1 MKSWR
6 HDTHKPVSAMH
17 QYAKRLRDQQNHATA
32 LSAHEQTLRLE
43 QIDALMH
50 QIVEDSFDGI
60 LTVDENGLIQT
71 ANAAAC
77 RIFQCNL
84 RELLK
89 SEIETFVPHFAGLR
103 DPHSVT
109 YAVGRGH
116 QETTARRLGEQLFP
130 IDICISRIASSDT
143 PSHILIVRDI
153 TELRQN
159 QAILE
164 HQALHDA
171 LTGLPNRTLLKDRMQ
186 QAISSARRS
195 GHLVALFLLDLDRF
209 KQINDTLGH
218 HIGDLLL
225 KDLAKRLL
233 MPVRATD
240 TVARLGGDEF
250 AILLPSIETQEFG
263 IELAERVL
271 AVFEKP
277 FEVQENLQL
286 HVNCSIGVAFFP
298 IHTEDPHR
306 LMQCADVAMY
316 AAKGGAERIIVYD
329 STKDSN
335 SVRRLRLSTELRNA
349 ITDDEQLSMV
359 YQPKIDLK
367 SQMICGVEALCRW
380 RHPHLGLVPPDE
392 FVQHAEQTG
401 AITELTRWT
410 FEAAL
415 CELARWSVGGFDL
428 SLAINLSARMLHDE
442 SIPQLLASIARSY
455 NLDPT
460 RIIIEITESAIVLD
474 PLTARKNACH
484 LADAGF
490 ELAIDDY
497 GTGYS
502 SLSALQSLPIRE
514 LKIDRSF
521 VLDMLANPASDVI
534 VRSTVDLAH
543 NLGMRVVAE
552 GVETREHFNR
562 LRQLYADIAQ
572 GYFISIPLN
581 GRDFLNFLDSRPVQK
596 LLSVA

>member
-1 MKSWR
+1 M
-6 HDTHKPVSAMH
+6 SAMSH
-17 QYAKRLRDQQNHATA
+17 YAQRLREQRNQVVAS
-32 LSAHEQTLRLE
+32 SAHVQSQRLE
-43 QIDALMH
+43 QIDMLMH

-60 LTVDENGLIQT
+60 LTVSENGRIQT

-77 RIFQCNL
+77 RIFQCRL
-84 RELLK
+84 SELLNCAAVDL
-89 SEIETFVPHFAGLR
+89 IPGFQDLL
-103 DPHSVT
+103 DPQAIT
-109 YAVGRGH
+109 YAVGLGH
-116 QETTARRLGEQLFP
+116 HETSAIRADSPPFP
-130 IDICISRIASSDT
+130 IDICISQVSLSDT
-143 PSHILIVRDI
+143 SSYVLIVRDI
-153 TELRQN
+153 TELRQH

-171 LTGLPNRTLLKDRMQ
+171 LTGLPNRSLLKDRMQ
-186 QAISSARRS
+186 QAISSARRT
-195 GHLVALFLLDLDRF
+195 GQMVALLLLDLDRF
-209 KQINDTLGH
+209 KLINDTLGH

-233 MPVRATD
+233 LPVRATD

-263 IELAERVL
+263 MELAERVQ
-271 AVFEKP
+271 AVFSKA

-286 HVNCSIGVAFFP
+286 DVNCSIGVAFFP

-316 AAKGGAERIIVYD
+316 AAKGGTERIVVYD

-349 ITDDEQLSMV
+349 ISDDEQLSMV

-367 SQMICGVEALCRW
+367 SQVICGVEALCRW

-392 FVQHAEQTG
+392 FVRHAEQTG
-401 AITELTRWT
+401 AISELTRWT

-415 CELARWSVGGFDL
+415 RELARWSVGGFDL

-442 SIPQLLASIARSY
+442 AIPKLLTSIARSY
-455 NLDPT
+455 NIDPQ
-460 RIIIEITESAIVLD
+460 RIIIEITESAIVHD
-474 PLTARKNACH
+474 PLTARKNVYH

-521 VLDMLANPASDVI
+521 VLDMLSNPASDVI

-552 GVETREHFNR
+552 GVETRDHFNR
-562 LRQLYADIAQ
+562 LRQLYAGIAQ

-581 GRDFLNFLDSRPVQK
+581 GQDFLDFLDSQKVQK
-596 LLSVA
+596 FVSVT

>member
-1 MKSWR
+1 MKNWR
-6 HDTHKPVSAMH
+6 SDARKPLSAML
-17 QYAKRLRDQQNHATA
+17 QYAQRLREQRNQAVALTA
-32 LSAHEQTLRLE
+32 REQTLRLE

-50 QIVEDSFDGI
+50 RIVEDSFDGI
-60 LTVDENGLIQT
+60 ITVDENGIVQT

-77 RIFQCNL
+77 RIFQRQLRDLLNGEIVDIVPSYRNL
-84 RELLK
+84 
-89 SEIETFVPHFAGLR
+89 V

-116 QETTARRLGEQLFP
+116 HETTARRIDEQPFP
-130 IDICISRIASSDT
+130 IDICISQIASSEK
-143 PSHILIVRDI
+143 PSYVLIVRDI

-186 QAISSARRS
+186 QAISSARRN
-195 GHLVALFLLDLDRF
+195 GQMVALFLLDLDRF

-225 KDLAKRLL
+225 RDLAKRLL
-233 MPVRATD
+233 LPVRATD

-250 AILLPSIETQEFG
+250 AILLPNIETEAFG

-306 LMQCADVAMY
+306 LIQCADVAMY
-316 AAKGGAERIIVYD
+316 AAKGGSERIIVYD
-329 STKDSN
+329 SSKDSN

-349 ITDDEQLSMV
+349 ISDDEQLSMV

-415 CELARWSVGGFDL
+415 RELARWSVGGFDL
-428 SLAINLSARMLHDE
+428 SLAVNLSARMLHDE

-455 NLDPT
+455 NLDPP

-474 PLTARKNACH
+474 PLTARKNAYH

-552 GVETREHFNR
+552 GVETRDHYNR
-562 LRQLYADIAQ
+562 LRQLFTDIAQ

-581 GRDFLNFLDSRPVQK
+581 GQDFLSFLDNRPVQK
-596 LLSVA
+596 LMNVA